1 MTVILNPRGTAGA
14 GKTELVRRILARY
27 GSPPRP
33 GAVCTE
39 GLEALYRPS
48 RRRPFGYRLQHPCG
62 GSPLV
67 VIGHY
72 EVTSGGCD
80 TIRAVDGGLAEVVR
94 TAEDFARAGHDV
106 VMEGLRLSSDVEHTL
121 GLARSQALRVL
132 RLTTP
137 LPHCVRNL
145 LTRRRAGGHFVHAF
159 ASRVAAED
167 EEIEAACERLR
178 PHASV
183 EALGFEE
190 ALARAETLL
199 GLARSRA
206 PTEPSARPHG
216 SDKRP

>member
-27 GSPPRP
+27 GSSPRP

-39 GLEALYRPS
+39 GREALYRPG

-72 EVTSGGCD
+72 EGTSGGCD

-121 GLARSQALRVL
+121 ALARSQALRVL

-199 GLARSRA
+199 GLAG
-206 PTEPSARPHG
+206 ARWRQPPLTSG
-216 SDKRP
+216 YGR